1 MLMCNAPKKV
11 SKSIRLTEDLY
22 KYIDN
27 YRGEGFN
34 EKFENVILDAR
45 DSEQKRRIRLGVLQ
59 KDYDGLYAK
68 YVTLQQSFAKLNS
81 IHRNAVNVHR
91 MLYELSGEC
100 KEFLHPAESD

>member
-1 MLMCNAPKKV
+1 MCNQFKSV

-34 EKFENVILDAR
+34 AKFENVILDAR
-45 DSEQKRRIRLGVLQ
+45 DSEKQRQMRLQWLQ
-59 KDYDGLYAK
+59 RDYDKLEAQYK
-68 YVTLQQSFAKLNS
+68 ELQQSFAELKS

-100 KEFLHPAESD
+100 SAFLDK

>member
-1 MLMCNAPKKV
+1 MGKAI

-27 YRGEGFN
+27 YRGDGFN
-34 EKFENVILDAR
+34 GKFENVILDAR
-45 DSEQKRRIRLGVLQ
+45 DSEKKRQIRLQVLQ
-59 KDYDGLYAK
+59 KDYDRLDAQYK
-68 YVTLQQSFAKLNS
+68 ELQQSFAKLNS

-100 KEFLHPAESD
+100 SAFFDKN

>member
-1 MLMCNAPKKV
+1 MYKQPKNV

-27 YRGEGFN
+27 YCGDGFN

-45 DSEQKRRIRLGVLQ
+45 HRENKRLIRLEMLQ
-59 KDYDGLYAK
+59 KDYDRLEARYK
-68 YVTLQQSFAKLNS
+68 ELQQSFAELKS

-100 KEFLHPAESD
+100 SAFLDK